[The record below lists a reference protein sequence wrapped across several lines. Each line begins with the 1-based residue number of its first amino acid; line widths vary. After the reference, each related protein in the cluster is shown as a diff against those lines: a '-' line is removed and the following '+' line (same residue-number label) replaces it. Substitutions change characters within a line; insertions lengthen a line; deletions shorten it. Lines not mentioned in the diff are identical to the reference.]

1 MQAGTTQIHRRR
13 LIQLTGLAE
22 VPLLFIGFK
31 SLIEK
36 SYLDA
41 SVLLISAVAM
51 LSVFWALKRGKQG
64 LASFSFV
71 SILTLTVLF
80 LQWNFGGVIDVS
92 MLALPGILIF
102 ASMIG
107 ALRIYNVLLFI
118 MVVNVLLMG
127 FISSQGYMFRL
138 PSNGISSALNVAVIL
153 LVVGFATRIL
163 SRDNFSLLKQLR
175 LQIEEAE
182 TARNVVEHQAYH
194 DYLTDLPNRMMAEKT
209 FLEIQQRLKRH
220 PEMTGG
226 VIYIDFDEFK
236 DINDNLGHAVGD
248 QFLIRKTKRLK
259 ECTRVTDT
267 LCRIGGDEFLVLVED
282 ANEVQLAQFAGKLL
296 DEVMA
301 VENFDGHSLHC
312 TCSIGIV
319 FLPKD
324 AHTYEQAVQRA
335 DIAMYRSKHHG
346 KNQFHFYD
354 NAMETS
360 VQRRYAL
367 QNRIAAAIV
376 NKEFSIALQPI
387 IEVSTGAIV
396 GAEALAR
403 WDHPLLGNITP
414 TEFIPIAENT
424 GAIAEISDYVLTQ
437 TCQVLQL
444 YKDQKPDFY
453 ISINISP
460 IQLQV
465 KSFFEHCQLIVEQYG
480 IRYSNLKFEIT
491 ESQIINH
498 DRVFQN
504 NVDEIHKAGVG
515 LFLDDF
521 GTGFSNLSHL
531 QKMKFETIKI
541 DRSFIIDCYKD
552 KNSVALLSS
561 IKAMAEEL
569 QVTIVAEG
577 IETEPELREVQRLGI
592 HKGQGYYW
600 SPPLEVE
607 QFLQRY
613 GVAAVL

>member
-51 LSVFWALKRGKQG
+51 LSVFWALHKGKQS
-64 LASFSFV
+64 LASFNFV
-71 SILTLTVLF
+71 LILTLMVLF
-80 LQWNFGGVIDVS
+80 LQWNFGGIIDVS

-102 ASMIG
+102 AAMIG
-107 ALRIYNVLLFI
+107 ALRIYNGLLLI
-118 MVVNVLLMG
+118 MVANVLLMG
-127 FISSQGYMFRL
+127 YMSDQGFMFL
-138 PSNGISSALNVAVIL
+138 MPSNGISSAMNVAVIL

-324 AHTYEQAVQRA
+324 AHTYEQAVQMA
-335 DIAMYRSKHHG
+335 D
-346 KNQFHFYD
+346 
-354 NAMETS
+354 
-360 VQRRYAL
+360 
-367 QNRIAAAIV
+367 
-376 NKEFSIALQPI
+376 
-387 IEVSTGAIV
+387 
-396 GAEALAR
+396 
-403 WDHPLLGNITP
+403 
-414 TEFIPIAENT
+414 
-424 GAIAEISDYVLTQ
+424 
-437 TCQVLQL
+437 
-444 YKDQKPDFY
+444 
-453 ISINISP
+453 
-460 IQLQV
+460 
-465 KSFFEHCQLIVEQYG
+465 
-480 IRYSNLKFEIT
+480 
-491 ESQIINH
+491 
-498 DRVFQN
+498 
-504 NVDEIHKAGVG
+504 
-515 LFLDDF
+515 
-521 GTGFSNLSHL
+521 
-531 QKMKFETIKI
+531 
-541 DRSFIIDCYKD
+541 
-552 KNSVALLSS
+552 
-561 IKAMAEEL
+561 
-569 QVTIVAEG
+569 
-577 IETEPELREVQRLGI
+577 
-592 HKGQGYYW
+592 
-600 SPPLEVE
+600 
-607 QFLQRY
+607 
-613 GVAAVL
+613 